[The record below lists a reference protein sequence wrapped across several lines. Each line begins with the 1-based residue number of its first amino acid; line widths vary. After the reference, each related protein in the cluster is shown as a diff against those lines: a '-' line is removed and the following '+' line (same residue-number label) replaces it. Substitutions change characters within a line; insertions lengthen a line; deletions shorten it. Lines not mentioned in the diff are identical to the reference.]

1 MDIDYGA
8 NLSRIEAYKV
18 DWDKPMEDVTPEY
31 LYNKLSQI
39 QSYRSSIVSL
49 VKDALSTKAL
59 LFENF
64 RGSEINYENNLRY
77 LMVTDPDTKAAKS
90 DKGREAIADMK
101 PDVIRLK
108 KQAFEDEKKL
118 SRIEAYIK
126 ALDGYLKD
134 LDKQADVVQN
144 QIFLLNLDIKIHPD
158 RLIKLT

>member
-1 MDIDYGA
+1 MDINYGE
-8 NLSRIEAYKV
+8 NLSRIEVYKV
-18 DWDKPMEDVTPEY
+18 DWDKSMDDVTLDY
-31 LYNKLSQI
+31 LYDKLSKI
-39 QSYRSSIVSL
+39 QSYRSTLVSM
-49 VKDALSTKAL
+49 VKDALMNKVE

-64 RGSEINYENNLRY
+64 RASEINYENQLRY

-101 PDVIRLK
+101 PQVMTLK
-108 KQAFEDEKKL
+108 KKAFEDEKKM

-144 QIFLLNLDIKIHPD
+144 QIFLLNLDVKIHPD